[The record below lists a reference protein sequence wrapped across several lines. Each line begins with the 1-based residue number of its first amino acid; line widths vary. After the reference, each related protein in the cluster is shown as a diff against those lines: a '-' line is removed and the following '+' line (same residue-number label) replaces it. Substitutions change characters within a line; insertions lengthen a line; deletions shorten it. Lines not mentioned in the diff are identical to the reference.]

1 MTSFIDLLKDE
12 TTNIIEG
19 LTGHAPKVV
28 FDKEKLVTDDTQI
41 PPPVT
46 LIPIDV
52 VGEHSGKIIILFTVS
67 LATTLS
73 DLMMGGEGEEQ
84 QEMSED
90 DLDAIKEITSD
101 IFSSLSTSIASDKSS
116 PSLSFEIQDAKL
128 ESENETNFAGSYKLL
143 VYEVSIASTNA
154 QMILGVDKAF
164 LSNFIV
170 DKKQKEDCN
179 TAAPNANLTPE
190 ELRNISLI
198 MDVELPVRVRIGTK
212 SILLKDVLNMDIGSI
227 VELDQL
233 ANDPLDILIGDKI
246 IAKGEVVIVDGN
258 FGVQI
263 DKIGSPKERLAQLN
277 NG

>member
-1 MTSFIDLLKDE
+1 MTSFIELLKDE
-12 TTNIIEG
+12 TTTVIEG
-19 LTGHAPKVV
+19 LTGNAPTVI
-28 FDKEKLVTDDTQI
+28 FDKEKLVTEDTQI

-46 LIPIDV
+46 LIPMEIT
-52 VGEHSGKIIILFTVS
+52 GGHSGKIVLLFTVS

-90 DLDAIKEITSD
+90 DLDAIKEITSN
-101 IFSSLSTSIASDKSS
+101 IFSSLSTSISANKNL
-116 PSLSFEIQDAKL
+116 PSLSFEIENAEL
-128 ESENETNFAGSYKLL
+128 ESEKETNFAGSYKLL

-170 DKKQKEDCN
+170 EEKEQEEI
-179 TAAPNANLTPE
+179 TSEAGSSLSPE

-212 SILLKDVLNMDIGSI
+212 TILLKDVLNMDIGSV

-263 DKIGSPKERLAQLN
+263 DTIGTPKERLEQLKA
-277 NG
+277 

>member
-1 MTSFIDLLKDE
+1 MTNFIELLKSE
-12 TTNIIEG
+12 TTNVIEG
-19 LTGHAPKVV
+19 LTGHAPTVV
-28 FDKEKLVTDDTQI
+28 FDQEKLVSADTNI
-41 PPPVT
+41 PAPVT
-46 LIPIDV
+46 LIPLEV
-52 VGEHSGKIIILFTVS
+52 EGEHKGKIILLFTVS

-84 QEMSED
+84 QDMSED
-90 DLDAIKEITSD
+90 DLDAIKEITSN
-101 IFSSLSTSIASDKSS
+101 IFSSLSTAIATDQNS
-116 PSLSFEIQDAKL
+116 PSLSFQVDDAKL
-128 ESENETNFAGSYKLL
+128 ETENETNFKGSYKLL
-143 VYEVSIASTNA
+143 VYEVSIASTTA
-154 QMILGVDKAF
+154 QMILGVDKDF

-170 DKKQKEDCN
+170 EEKEEDEEN
-179 TAAPNANLTPE
+179 ETPSTNLTQE

-246 IAKGEVVIVDGN
+246 IAKGEVIIVDGN

-263 DKIGSPKERLAQLN
+263 DKIGTPKERLEQLN
-277 NG
+277 K